1 MSKIPKWLKI
11 TGAVLIGLIIIGAI
25 ASSGEQ
31 TKPENKQE
39 EATQTAQSEQKPAEQ
54 ASRCLDVP
62 EAVVAS
68 LNEGFN
74 TEGLTLRNAKAVKS
88 NSFESVYFI
97 SADIQGAGLE
107 GEDDIATFA
116 TNSLENGGGMFMSV
130 DGVAKE
136 FSVFPDASTTDAK
149 ATMSDD
155 GAEQSRNC
163 VNG

>member
-11 TGAVLIGLIIIGAI
+11 TGTVLIGLIIMGAI

-31 TKPENKQE
+31 TRTENKQKE
-39 EATQTAQSEQKPAEQ
+39 VTQTAQSEQKPAEQ
-54 ASRCLDVP
+54 TNRCLDVP

-74 TEGLTLRNAKAVKS
+74 TKGLTLRNSKAVKS

-107 GEDDIATFA
+107 GQDDVATFG
-116 TNSLENGGGMFMSV
+116 TNSLESGGGIFMAV
-130 DGVAKE
+130 DKVAKE
-136 FSVFPDASTTDAK
+136 FSVFPDSSTTDAR

-155 GAEQSRNC
+155 GAKESVDC
-163 VNG
+163 VNR

>member
-31 TKPENKQE
+31 TKTEDNKQE
-39 EATQTAQSEQKPAEQ
+39 QTSQTTETEKPVEQ
-54 ASRCLDVP
+54 ADRCLEVP

-74 TEGLTLRNAKAVKS
+74 TEGLILRNAKAVKS
-88 NSFESVYFI
+88 NDFESVYFI

-107 GEDDIATFA
+107 GEDDIATFT
-116 TNSLENGGGMFMSV
+116 TNSLESGGGIFMSV

-155 GAEQSRNC
+155 GAEQSRDC